1 MKSIGT
7 VIIWLLVVEP
17 PLWKICSSIGM
28 MTFPT
33 EWRNKTCSSHHQ
45 PDDLPWHH
53 GYLTKLTWGFFL
65 KPSWLSMIEP
75 SIEGCR
81 KARPCSLGVPSSAA
95 YASAKKR
102 HQANMITKMRCSK
115 AYCISLS
122 KSCRGVHCGTPISTR
137 LTANPIWQPLATTLI
152 LPYPYLRFQIEF
164 VSIICFFHAG
174 SLH

>member
-1 MKSIGT
+1 MFQS
-7 VIIWLLVVEP
+7 P
-17 PLWKICSSIGM
+17 PTRRSSM
-28 MTFPT
+28 A
-33 EWRNKTCSSHHQ
+33 
-45 PDDLPWHH
+45 
-53 GYLTKLTWGFFL
+53 
-65 KPSWLSMIEP
+65 SWLPYQVDLRLFSETFMIEP